1 MYKNYKKIT
10 QHLLLELSFI
20 AQSLLVHAVSSLVPS
35 QHCCADSTLK
45 VMPQLSEPP
54 LKPACSVGWQPS
66 SATACG
72 PPSEVAAGDGD
83 GGGSEDT
90 A

>member
-35 QHCCADSTLK
+35 QHCCAYAVDPNASSSSTR
-45 VMPQLSEPP
+45 PFIF
-54 LKPACSVGWQPS
+54 
-66 SATACG
+66 
-72 PPSEVAAGDGD
+72 EV
-83 GGGSEDT
+83 SPNVF
-90 A
+90 